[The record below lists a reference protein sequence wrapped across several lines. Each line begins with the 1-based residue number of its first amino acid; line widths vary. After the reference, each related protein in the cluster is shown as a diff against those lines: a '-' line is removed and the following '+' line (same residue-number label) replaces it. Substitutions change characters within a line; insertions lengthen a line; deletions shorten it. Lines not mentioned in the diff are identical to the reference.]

1 MVYKIADNITSLL
14 GTTTEQNYQ
23 AVKAG
28 RAALREDARLGLP
41 PEGAL
46 TRFETLVVRSV
57 RETLKDTTFD
67 VSSDRVVF
75 VLSTTKANVE
85 LLGQTDVAP
94 AVLYPGESARRIAAY
109 LGFTMMPVVVCNACI
124 SGVSALILASRM
136 LEMGMYDY
144 AVVCGADV
152 LNPFVLSGFDALK
165 ALSPEDCRPF
175 DIDRNGM
182 NLGEAAATIVLST
195 EVPDD
200 AAPWVIGAGA
210 VRNDAYHISTPSN
223 KAEGATMALQAVM
236 NAVGASSGQELAL
249 VNAHGTGTMFMDQ
262 MESVAI
268 VKSGLGDIPVNSYK
282 GYYGHTL
289 GAAGVLETV
298 LTMRAFDDQTIVG
311 TRGFEELG
319 VSGQL
324 KLSAENQPT
333 DKTAFVKI
341 ISGFGGGNAV
351 VYWRKMEGGRWKENT
366 PASFHLSPSHR
377 VTITPE
383 SVTVDGKSLACEGRG
398 KALLTALYKQ
408 YASDY
413 PKFYKMD
420 MLCRLG
426 FIAAELLN
434 GAESQC
440 QKDGVGGQY
449 QDNRAMILFNHSS
462 SIHADR
468 AYLASISDADN
479 YFPSPSL
486 FVYTL
491 PNIVAGELATRHHYH
506 GETSFYILPERDE
519 RLMWQIQ
526 TATFADPAID
536 SMISGWLDCEDE
548 DHFLADLYLL
558 SKPF

>member
-23 AVKAG
+23 AVKAR

-41 PEGAL
+41 SEGAL

-109 LGFTMMPVVVCNACI
+109 LGFTTMPVVVCNACI

-136 LEMGMYDY
+136 LEIGMYDY

-165 ALSPEDCRPF
+165 ALSSEDCRPF

-200 AAPWVIGAGA
+200 AAPWVIGTGA

-236 NAVGASSGQELAL
+236 NAVGASPGQELAL
-249 VNAHGTGTMFMDQ
+249 VNVHGTGTMFMDQ

-298 LTMRAFDDQTIVG
+298 LTMRALDDQTIVG

-333 DKTAFVKI
+333 DKTAFVKM

-426 FIAAELLN
+426 FIAAELLD

-440 QKDGVGGQY
+440 QKDGIGGQY

-491 PNIVAGELATRHHYH
+491 PNIVAGELAIRHHYH

-519 RLMWQIQ
+519 RLMRQIQ
-526 TATFADPAID
+526 TATLADSAID
-536 SMISGWLDCEDE
+536 SMISGWLDCDDE

>member
-23 AVKAG
+23 AVKAR

-41 PEGAL
+41 SEGAL

-57 RETLKDTTFD
+57 RDTLKDTTFD

-109 LGFTMMPVVVCNACI
+109 LGFTTMPVVVCNACI

-165 ALSPEDCRPF
+165 ALSSEDCRPF

-200 AAPWVIGAGA
+200 AAPWVIGTGA

-236 NAVGASSGQELAL
+236 NAVGASPGQELAL

-298 LTMRAFDDQTIVG
+298 LTMRALDDQTIVG

-333 DKTAFVKI
+333 DKTAFVKM

-426 FIAAELLN
+426 FIAAELLD

-440 QKDGVGGQY
+440 QKDGIGGQY

-491 PNIVAGELATRHHYH
+491 PNIVAGELAIRHHYH

-519 RLMWQIQ
+519 RLMRQIQ
-526 TATFADPAID
+526 TATFADSAID
-536 SMISGWLDCEDE
+536 SMISGWLDCDDE

>member
-41 PEGAL
+41 SEGAL

-94 AVLYPGESARRIAAY
+94 AVLYPGESARRITAY
-109 LGFTMMPVVVCNACI
+109 LGFTTMPVVVCNACI

-144 AVVCGADV
+144 VVVCGADV

-236 NAVGASSGQELAL
+236 NYSLGNDVYNFQRSLLEGGSYFLNQTTALLNRWNTEGQQTDIPR
-249 VNAHGTGTMFMDQ
+249 VNYTDPMGNARFSDRWIEDGSYLRGTGC
-262 MESVAI
+262 
-268 VKSGLGDIPVNSYK
+268 LG
-282 GYYGHTL
+282 
-289 GAAGVLETV
+289 TV
-298 LTMRAFDDQTIVG
+298 
-311 TRGFEELG
+311 E
-319 VSGQL
+319 
-324 KLSAENQPT
+324 AE
-333 DKTAFVKI
+333 
-341 ISGFGGGNAV
+341 
-351 VYWRKMEGGRWKENT
+351 
-366 PASFHLSPSHR
+366 
-377 VTITPE
+377 
-383 SVTVDGKSLACEGRG
+383 C
-398 KALLTALYKQ
+398 
-408 YASDY
+408 
-413 PKFYKMD
+413 
-420 MLCRLG
+420 
-426 FIAAELLN
+426 
-434 GAESQC
+434 
-440 QKDGVGGQY
+440 
-449 QDNRAMILFNHSS
+449 
-462 SIHADR
+462 
-468 AYLASISDADN
+468 
-479 YFPSPSL
+479 
-486 FVYTL
+486 
-491 PNIVAGELATRHHYH
+491 
-506 GETSFYILPERDE
+506 
-519 RLMWQIQ
+519 
-526 TATFADPAID
+526 
-536 SMISGWLDCEDE
+536 
-548 DHFLADLYLL
+548 
-558 SKPF
+558 

>member
-23 AVKAG
+23 AVKAR

-41 PEGAL
+41 SEGAL

-57 RETLKDTTFD
+57 RDTLKDTTFD

-109 LGFTMMPVVVCNACI
+109 LGFTTMPVVVCNACI

-165 ALSPEDCRPF
+165 ALSSEDCRPF

-200 AAPWVIGAGA
+200 AAPWVIGTGA

-236 NAVGASSGQELAL
+236 NAVGASLGQELAL

-298 LTMRAFDDQTIVG
+298 LTMRALDDQTIVG

-333 DKTAFVKI
+333 DKTAFVKM

-426 FIAAELLN
+426 FIAAELLD

-440 QKDGVGGQY
+440 QKDGIGGQY

-491 PNIVAGELATRHHYH
+491 PNIVAGELAIRHHYH

-519 RLMWQIQ
+519 RLMRQIQ
-526 TATFADPAID
+526 TATFADSAID
-536 SMISGWLDCEDE
+536 SMISGWLDCDDE

>member
-23 AVKAG
+23 AVKAR

-41 PEGAL
+41 SEGAL

-109 LGFTMMPVVVCNACI
+109 LGFTTMPVVVCNACI

-165 ALSPEDCRPF
+165 ALSSEDCRPF

-200 AAPWVIGAGA
+200 AAPWVIGTGA

-236 NAVGASSGQELAL
+236 NAVGASPGQELAL
-249 VNAHGTGTMFMDQ
+249 VNVHGTGTMFMDQ

-298 LTMRAFDDQTIVG
+298 LTMRALDDQTIVG

-333 DKTAFVKI
+333 DKTAFVKM

-426 FIAAELLN
+426 FIAAELLD

-440 QKDGVGGQY
+440 QKDGIGGQY

-491 PNIVAGELATRHHYH
+491 PNIVAGELAIRHHYH

-519 RLMWQIQ
+519 RLMRQIQ
-526 TATFADPAID
+526 TATLADSAID
-536 SMISGWLDCEDE
+536 SMISGWLDCDDE

>member
-236 NAVGASSGQELAL
+236 NAVGASPGQELAL

>member
-23 AVKAG
+23 AVKAR

-41 PEGAL
+41 SEGAL

-109 LGFTMMPVVVCNACI
+109 LGFTTMPVVVCNACI

-165 ALSPEDCRPF
+165 ALSSEDCRPF

-200 AAPWVIGAGA
+200 AAPWVIGTGA

-236 NAVGASSGQELAL
+236 NAVGASPGQELAL
-249 VNAHGTGTMFMDQ
+249 VNVHGTGTMFMDQ

-298 LTMRAFDDQTIVG
+298 LTMRALDDQTIVG

-324 KLSAENQPT
+324 RLSAENQPT
-333 DKTAFVKI
+333 DKTAFVKM

-426 FIAAELLN
+426 FIAAELLD

-440 QKDGVGGQY
+440 QKDGIGGQY

-491 PNIVAGELATRHHYH
+491 PNIVAGELAIRHHYH

-519 RLMWQIQ
+519 RLMRQIQ
-526 TATFADPAID
+526 TATLADSAID
-536 SMISGWLDCEDE
+536 SMISGWLDCDDE

>member
-23 AVKAG
+23 AVKAR

-41 PEGAL
+41 SEGAL

-109 LGFTMMPVVVCNACI
+109 LGFTTMPVVVCNACI

-165 ALSPEDCRPF
+165 ALSSEDCRPF

-200 AAPWVIGAGA
+200 AAPWVIGTGA

-236 NAVGASSGQELAL
+236 NAVGASPGQELAL
-249 VNAHGTGTMFMDQ
+249 VNVHGTGTMFMDQ

-298 LTMRAFDDQTIVG
+298 LTMRALDDQTIVG

-333 DKTAFVKI
+333 DKTAFVKM

-426 FIAAELLN
+426 FIAAELLD

-440 QKDGVGGQY
+440 QKDGIGGQY

-491 PNIVAGELATRHHYH
+491 PNIVAGELAIRHHYH
-506 GETSFYILPERDE
+506 GETSFYVLPECGE
-519 RLMWQIQ
+519 RLMRQMQ
-526 TATFADPAID
+526 TATLADSAID
-536 SMISGWLDCEDE
+536 SMISGWLDCDDE

>member
-1 MVYKIADNITSLL
+1 VVYKIADNITSLL